1 MRQRIVTADGFYE
14 DPLAI
19 RTWALSAEYEN
30 DFTKENLITQ
40 SALEKLSYLAHNRVE
55 PVGPLA
61 FGHVSLTME
70 SKALDPVSALPGV
83 DWVAVVYLN
92 LPNQAEGK
100 TALSLYRHLRLNSER
115 LPNPVEMRVQGWNNL
130 AEVKAGLVDQDGA
143 NDSCWQAWYTVYQR
157 WNRVVLFDPEQW
169 HRELKGFGDTIN
181 NCRLSQLFYLRN
193 S

>member
-1 MRQRIVTADGFYE
+1 MHQRIVTADGFYE
-14 DPLAI
+14 DPLTV
-19 RTWALSAEYEN
+19 RTWALSAEYDGN
-30 DFTKENLITQ
+30 LSKEAPITQ

-55 PVGPLA
+55 SVGPLP
-61 FGHVSLTME
+61 FGNFSLTTE
-70 SKALDPVSALPGV
+70 SKPLDPVGALPGV

-115 LPNPVEMRVQGWNNL
+115 LPDPVEMRIQGWNNL
-130 AEVKAGLVDQDGA
+130 AEVKAGLVDQDGLD
-143 NDSCWQAWYTVYQR
+143 NSCWQAWYTVYQR

-193 S
+193 F

>member
-14 DPLAI
+14 DPLAV

-55 PVGPLA
+55 SVGPLS
-61 FGHVSLTME
+61 FGHVSLTMG
-70 SKALDPVSALPGV
+70 SKPLDPVGALPGV

-100 TALSLYRHLRLNSER
+100 TALSLYRHLRLNSEK
-115 LPNPVEMRVQGWNNL
+115 LPDPVEMRVQGWNNL
-130 AEVKAGLVDQDGA
+130 AEVKAGIIDQDGLD
-143 NDSCWQAWYTVYQR
+143 DSCWQAW
-157 WNRVVLFDPEQW
+157 
-169 HRELKGFGDTIN
+169 
-181 NCRLSQLFYLRN
+181 
-193 S
+193 